1 MSKVVLKCKNLSKKM
16 KNKIIVSDINFELE
30 EKDILGFVGPNGA
43 GKTTI
48 IKLILG
54 LYKKTTGSVII
65 NNYNLDNDFANS
77 ISNVGAIIEN
87 PDSYMYM
94 SGLDNL
100 MLSAKIYS
108 ISKDRVNEVVKLVG
122 LQDSIKMKVSKYS
135 LGMRQRLGIA
145 QAIIHNPKILILD
158 EPTNGL
164 DPNGIIQLNC
174 LLKKLSKQGMSI
186 IISSHILSELDSLC
200 NKFCFVKNGTI
211 IAYKTKNELRRKK
224 DVDDYIFELSNNS
237 LENIL
242 STYEIIDDNHI
253 KISTK
258 KKNINNVIKT
268 LLNNKINI
276 YEIKRESS
284 SLEKIFLNIMEGD
297 SNV

>member
-258 KKNINNVIKT
+258 KKNINNVIKI